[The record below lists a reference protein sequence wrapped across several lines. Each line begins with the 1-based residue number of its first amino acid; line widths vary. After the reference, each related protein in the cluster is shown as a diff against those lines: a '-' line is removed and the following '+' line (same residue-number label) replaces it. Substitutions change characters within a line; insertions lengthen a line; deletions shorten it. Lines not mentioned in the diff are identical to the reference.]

1 VNLSSRLSHLP
12 AGPRP
17 EPAALLG
24 ADHPLVR
31 DLERVASAAHQI
43 AAVAAVLAGSA
54 AALLAG
60 SSAAIAL
67 ILAAAATALL
77 LLLRMAV
84 LFERRRVHALELIS
98 QGCIDLPIAPVENM
112 CVRLRG
118 ARHRR
123 QLIASL
129 ETLLRSEA
137 HGWDLVVTPWVT
149 ARSDL
154 LAPIRYELARI
165 CRLLA
170 SDSARLQGIATIE
183 LLLTEGTSSLHH
195 DDPRRLREDLRRAKF
210 LLT

>member
-1 VNLSSRLSHLP
+1 MNLSSRISHLP

-17 EPAALLG
+17 DPAALLG

-54 AALLAG
+54 AALVAG
-60 SSAAIAL
+60 SSAAISL
-67 ILAAAATALL
+67 IVAAAATALL

-84 LFERRRVHALELIS
+84 LFERRRVHVLELIS
-98 QGCIDLPIAPVENM
+98 QGRADLPIAPVENK

-123 QLIASL
+123 QLIASV

-137 HGWDLVVTPWVT
+137 HGWGLVVTPWVT
-149 ARSDL
+149 VRSDL
-154 LAPIRYELARI
+154 LAPIRYELEQI

-170 SDSARLQGIATIE
+170 PESARLEGIATIE
-183 LLLTEGTSSLHH
+183 LLLTDGTSSLHH
-195 DDPRRLREDLRRAKF
+195 GDPRRLHGDLRRARF

>member
-1 VNLSSRLSHLP
+1 VNFSSRLSHLP
-12 AGPRP
+12 AGSRP

-60 SSAAIAL
+60 SSAAISL
-67 ILAAAATALL
+67 IAAAAATALV

-84 LFERRRVHALELIS
+84 LFERRRVHVLELIR
-98 QGCIDLPIAPVENM
+98 QGLADLPIAPVENM
-112 CVRLRG
+112 CVRLRA

-123 QLIASL
+123 QLIASV
-129 ETLLRSEA
+129 ETVLRAEV
-137 HGWDLVVTPWVT
+137 HGWDAVVTPWVT
-149 ARSDL
+149 ARPDL
-154 LAPIRYELARI
+154 LAPIRYELEGI

-170 SDSARLQGIATIE
+170 SESARLEGIATIE
-183 LLLTEGTSSLHH
+183 LLLTDGTSTLHH
-195 DDPRRLREDLRRAKF
+195 DDVRRLHEDLRRARF